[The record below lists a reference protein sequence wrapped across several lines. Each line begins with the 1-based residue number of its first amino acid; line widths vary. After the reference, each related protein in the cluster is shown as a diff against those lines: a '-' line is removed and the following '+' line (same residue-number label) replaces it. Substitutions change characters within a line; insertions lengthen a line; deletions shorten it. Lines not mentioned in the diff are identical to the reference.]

1 MNQYTVRIMS
11 HFPPPVAA
19 RLLRR
24 IMYTAGALGV
34 CVGDK
39 GGRQAL
45 LSGHRGGVSC
55 LGIDSTGR
63 YAITGEGCS
72 GGGCLLWDLS
82 PSAGESAR
90 AITRLGWV
98 HSGGVIAA
106 FFLAGGQGGGRCV
119 TVGASGHH
127 EVALWEV
134 RFGLWIAQTASIG
147 SLWLDAP
154 QCSQCLDS
162 F

>member
-1 MNQYTVRIMS
+1 MGLI
-11 HFPPPVAA
+11 
-19 RLLRR
+19 RR
-24 IMYTAGALGV
+24 IVYSAGALGV

-39 GGRQAL
+39 GGEQTL

-55 LGIDSTGR
+55 LGIDPTGR
-63 YAITGEGCS
+63 YALTGEGCS

-82 PSAGESAR
+82 PSTGDSAR

-98 HSGGVIAA
+98 HSGGVLAA
-106 FFLAGGQGGGRCV
+106 FFLAGGQGGGRCI

-134 RFGLWIAQTASIG
+134 R
-147 SLWLDAP
+147 LDYDMACVSCFSYWFFLVFSNP
-154 QCSQCLDS
+154 TLRKCPDPYV
-162 F
+162 